1 MKIKTLIAAIGF
13 SAALNASAEA
23 VIDCPTILVNQDV
36 TTHIIMPE
44 NIKLVDI
51 STDRIVG
58 DQCADNMLRIK
69 PLIDS
74 LTMKSPLQDG
84 DFMGAVTLIGERHM
98 AQYNLVYT
106 ANPMRSN
113 SMYKVKYATADNYSN
128 PDIPMTEGE
137 MANYAWAISNTG
149 RKYHTIRSKANGI
162 DAQIYNIYSMGN
174 YFFLDLALQNNTK
187 IQYDIA
193 QMRITLADKKE
204 AKATNSQTL
213 ELTPAFILNKDKSF
227 KRNYRQVV
235 VLPKLTYPEE
245 KVLTIEIT
253 EDQISGRVISIP
265 IQYEDILHAD
275 CFTGDKADA
284 YEKTQA
290 LNNSLNNQI
299 YRLNN
304 RIKDKDKEIAA
315 IQKLLDKANVEI
327 DNLNGKLKK
336 KSNQYLEIQ
345 KKVSAMLNAYNDVL
359 KLKDVFPASF
369 AELLKEETEETEETE
384 VPTGKFLTL
393 DE

>member
-1 MKIKTLIAAIGF
+1 MKIKTLIAAIGLCATAN
-13 SAALNASAEA
+13 AAADHVFDS
-23 VIDCPTILVNQDV
+23 PTILVNKDV

-51 STDRIVG
+51 STDRIAG
-58 DQCADNMLRIK
+58 DQCADNMLRLK
-69 PLIDS
+69 PLTDS
-74 LTMKSPLQDG
+74 ISMQIPPEEG
-84 DFMGAVTLIGERHM
+84 DFMGAVTLIGERHV

-106 ANPMRSN
+106 NNPMRSN
-113 SMYKVKYATADNYSN
+113 AMYKVKYSTTDNYSN
-128 PDIPMTEGE
+128 PEIPMTEGE

-149 RKYHTIRSKANGI
+149 RKYHTIRSKAFGI

-174 YFFLDLALQNNTK
+174 YFFLDLVLQNNTK

-193 QMRITLADKKE
+193 QMRITLSDKKE

-213 ELTPAFILNKDKSF
+213 ELTPAFVLNKDRSF
-227 KRNYRQVV
+227 KKNYRQVV

-275 CFTGDKADA
+275 CFNGDKADA

-290 LNNSLNNQI
+290 LNNSLNSQI
-299 YRLNN
+299 NRLND
-304 RIKDKDKEIAA
+304 RIKDKDKEIAS

-345 KKVSAMLNAYNDVL
+345 KKVSAMLEAYKDIM
-359 KLKDVFPASF
+359 KLKEVFPASL
-369 AELLKEETEETEETE
+369 AELLKEDTEDTEDPNGE
-384 VPTGKFLTL
+384 FLTL

>member
-1 MKIKTLIAAIGF
+1 MKIKTLMAAFGIC
-13 SAALNASAEA
+13 AAANASADH
-23 VIDCPTILVNQDV
+23 VFDSPTILVNKDV

-58 DQCADNMLRIK
+58 DQCADNMLRLK
-69 PLIDS
+69 PLTDS
-74 LTMKSPLQDG
+74 ITMQEPLEEG
-84 DFMGAVTLIGERHM
+84 AFMGAVTLIGERHV

-106 ANPMRSN
+106 NNPMRSN
-113 SMYKVKYATADNYSN
+113 AMYKVKYSTTDNYSN
-128 PDIPMTEGE
+128 PEIPMTEGE

-149 RKYHTIRSKANGI
+149 RKYHTIRSKAFGI

-174 YFFLDLALQNNTK
+174 YFFLDLVLQNNTK

-193 QMRITLADKKE
+193 QMRITLSDKKE
-204 AKATNSQTL
+204 DKATNSQTL
-213 ELTPAFILNKDKSF
+213 ELTPAFVLNKDRSF
-227 KRNYRQVV
+227 KKNYRQVV

-275 CFTGDKADA
+275 CFNGDKADA

-290 LNNSLNNQI
+290 LNNSLNSQI
-299 YRLNN
+299 YRLND

-345 KKVSAMLNAYNDVL
+345 KKVSAMLEAYNDIM
-359 KLKDVFPASF
+359 KLKEVFPASL
-369 AELLKEETEETEETE
+369 AELLKEDTEDADDPNGE
-384 VPTGKFLTL
+384 FLTL
-393 DE
+393 DD

>member
-1 MKIKTLIAAIGF
+1 MKIKTLMAAFGIC
-13 SAALNASAEA
+13 AAANASADH
-23 VIDCPTILVNQDV
+23 VFDSPTILVNKDV

-58 DQCADNMLRIK
+58 DQCADNMLRLK
-69 PLIDS
+69 PLTDS
-74 LTMKSPLQDG
+74 ITMQEPLEEG
-84 DFMGAVTLIGERHM
+84 AFMGAVTLIGERHV

-106 ANPMRSN
+106 NNPMRSN
-113 SMYKVKYATADNYSN
+113 AMYKVKYSTTDNYSN
-128 PDIPMTEGE
+128 PEIPMTEGE

-149 RKYHTIRSKANGI
+149 RKYHTIRSKAFGI

-174 YFFLDLALQNNTK
+174 YFFLDLVLQNNTK

-193 QMRITLADKKE
+193 QMRITLSDKKE
-204 AKATNSQTL
+204 DKATNSQTL
-213 ELTPAFILNKDKSF
+213 ELTPAFVLNKDRSF
-227 KRNYRQVV
+227 KKNYRQVV

-275 CFTGDKADA
+275 CFNGDKADA

-290 LNNSLNNQI
+290 LNNSLNSQI
-299 YRLNN
+299 YRLND

-345 KKVSAMLNAYNDVL
+345 KKVSAMLEAYNDIM
-359 KLKDVFPASF
+359 KLKEVFPASL
-369 AELLKEETEETEETE
+369 AELLKDDTEDTEDPNGE
-384 VPTGKFLTL
+384 FLTL

>member
-1 MKIKTLIAAIGF
+1 MKIKTLIAAIGLCATAN
-13 SAALNASAEA
+13 AAADHVFDS
-23 VIDCPTILVNQDV
+23 PTILVNKDV

-51 STDRIVG
+51 STDRIAG
-58 DQCADNMLRIK
+58 DQCADNMLRLK
-69 PLIDS
+69 PLTDS
-74 LTMKSPLQDG
+74 ISMQIPPEEG
-84 DFMGAVTLIGERHM
+84 DFMGAVTLIGERHV

-106 ANPMRSN
+106 NNPMRSN
-113 SMYKVKYATADNYSN
+113 AMYKVKYSTTDNYYN
-128 PDIPMTEGE
+128 PEIPMTEGE

-149 RKYHTIRSKANGI
+149 RKYHTIRSKAFGI

-174 YFFLDLALQNNTK
+174 YFFLDLVLQNNTK

-193 QMRITLADKKE
+193 QMRITLSDKKE

-213 ELTPAFILNKDKSF
+213 ELTPAFVLNKDRSF
-227 KRNYRQVV
+227 KKNYRQVV

-275 CFTGDKADA
+275 CFNGDKADA

-290 LNNSLNNQI
+290 LNNSLNSQI
-299 YRLNN
+299 NRLND
-304 RIKDKDKEIAA
+304 RIKDKDKEIAS

-345 KKVSAMLNAYNDVL
+345 KKVSAMLEAYNDIM
-359 KLKDVFPASF
+359 KLKEVFPASL
-369 AELLKEETEETEETE
+369 AELLKEDTEDTEDPNGE
-384 VPTGKFLTL
+384 FLTL